1 MALADHARA
10 WLAQRQLGAIEV
22 AAVEASELR
31 EMSDATARAQS
42 EALLELAAT
51 KPYPPERVTTSG
63 FVEQQRLFA
72 RARRR

>member
-1 MALADHARA
+1 MALPDHARA
-10 WLAQRQLGAIEV
+10 WLAQRQLGAIEI

-31 EMSDATARAQS
+31 EMTDATARAQS

-51 KPYPPERVTTSG
+51 KPYPRERVTSSG
-63 FVEQQRLFA
+63 IIEQQRLFA